1 MYKYSYGRTITR
13 VSSAVAMP
21 LKLEFEL
28 GQPPT
33 DGITNLVFSPAPNS
47 ALLLCSSWDNS
58 VRLYD
63 VAQNSLQAM
72 YTHPYAVLDCCFSD
86 PSRAFSAGMD
96 RTLKMFDFP
105 TQTETVLGKPSMR
118 MRLLHMEH
126 RSRFDYRPTAAALNT
141 LHTYTVMIIVAN
153 QEIGHTFI
161 SEPSRVFC
169 AFLAHVSIV
178 HT

>member
-1 MYKYSYGRTITR
+1 MFRYLLISRGRTIMR
-13 VSSAVAMP
+13 LSSAVAMP

-33 DGITNLVFSPAPNS
+33 DGITNLVFSPAPTS

-72 YTHPYAVLDCCFSD
+72 YTHQYAVLDCCFSD
-86 PSRAFSAGMD
+86 PSRAFSAGID

-105 TQTETVLGKPSMR
+105 TQTETVLGKPKLCMR
-118 MRLLHMEH
+118 PHRIEHNSRLK
-126 RSRFDYRPTAAALNT
+126 NC
-141 LHTYTVMIIVAN
+141 IVTN
-153 QEIGHTFI
+153 FH
-161 SEPSRVFC
+161 S
-169 AFLAHVSIV
+169 
-178 HT
+178 